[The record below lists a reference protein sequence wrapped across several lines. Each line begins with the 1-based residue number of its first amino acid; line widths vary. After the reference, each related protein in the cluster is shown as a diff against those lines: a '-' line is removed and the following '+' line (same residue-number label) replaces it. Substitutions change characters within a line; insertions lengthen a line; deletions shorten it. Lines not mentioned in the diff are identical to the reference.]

1 MAQEY
6 AYITGGA
13 SGLGKAVAIQLASK
27 GIKSFIADRNTA
39 GAEATAQEIGG
50 DYATVDVTS
59 WESQVAGFKKAVEL
73 FGRVDYVFAI
83 AGIGSND
90 WMRPTQTNGDFQKP
104 NLLVTEVN
112 VHGMLMTVSLGVQQF
127 RRQTVNSHG
136 FRGKVIVAG
145 SVCGVYPS
153 PGLSIYAASKHAVT
167 GLVRSWG
174 PELPAEGITLNCL
187 VPSVMRTNISTPEF
201 FDALESEGLL
211 TPLHGAVDACEQL
224 LGSNPVSGQCFE
236 IGPDYDNG
244 QGFTHPKFATFTD
257 EKHRLV
263 FDRLAVRG
271 VSFKLGAENSKFL
284 DA

>member
-50 DYATVDVTS
+50 DFATVDVTS

-90 WMRPTQTNGDFQKP
+90 WMPPTQTNGDFQKP
-104 NLLVTEVN
+104 NLSVTEVN

-127 RRQTVNSHG
+127 RRQTANSHG
-136 FRGKVIVAG
+136 FRGK
-145 SVCGVYPS
+145 GVY
-153 PGLSIYAASKHAVT
+153 I
-167 GLVRSWG
+167 
-174 PELPAEGITLNCL
+174 
-187 VPSVMRTNISTPEF
+187 
-201 FDALESEGLL
+201 
-211 TPLHGAVDACEQL
+211 
-224 LGSNPVSGQCFE
+224 
-236 IGPDYDNG
+236 
-244 QGFTHPKFATFTD
+244 
-257 EKHRLV
+257 
-263 FDRLAVRG
+263 
-271 VSFKLGAENSKFL
+271 
-284 DA
+284 